1 MGFPPNDNGK
11 MGFHSTWI
19 GWILECI
26 CSATYYVLVN
36 REPKG
41 HMSPTRGI
49 RQGDPLSP
57 CLFLLYLE
65 GLNGLIEHVV
75 DRKHIKGFLLCRNGP
90 KISHLFL
97 AYDSLFFFRAR
108 LEDVQK
114 IQEIL
119 DKYERAPGQKIN
131 SAKTTLF
138 FSKTVIDSSKKEIKN
153 LLGVLKI
160 REYEK
165 YLGLPVVIGRNKKA
179 SLNFI
184 KDRVWGKLQ
193 QWKEKLL
200 SQVGKRVLLKAV
212 V

>member
-1 MGFPPNDNGK
+1 MKLKRKGKKGHMALKLDMRKAYDRLEWAFLQTIMEK

-41 HMSPTRGI
+41 HMSPPRGI

-108 LEDVQK
+108 LEDV
-114 IQEIL
+114 
-119 DKYERAPGQKIN
+119 
-131 SAKTTLF
+131 
-138 FSKTVIDSSKKEIKN
+138 
-153 LLGVLKI
+153 
-160 REYEK
+160 
-165 YLGLPVVIGRNKKA
+165 
-179 SLNFI
+179 
-184 KDRVWGKLQ
+184 
-193 QWKEKLL
+193 
-200 SQVGKRVLLKAV
+200 
-212 V
+212 